1 MIRQNG
7 RQERLVDKFSFA
19 VFCLSA
25 TASAIGYGIWG
36 LPGILVSPIFVA
48 VAFLSSSKSVAKFW
62 TAALA
67 MSVGI
72 SAFLISAAISE
83 ESDSVA
89 RIRFDEVAGNSGL
102 PLL

>member
-7 RQERLVDKFSFA
+7 RQERLADKFSFA

-36 LPGILVSPIFVA
+36 FPGLLVSPIFVA
-48 VAFLSSSKSVAKFW
+48 VAFVSSPKYAAKFW
-62 TAALA
+62 TTALA
-67 MSVGI
+67 MAVGT